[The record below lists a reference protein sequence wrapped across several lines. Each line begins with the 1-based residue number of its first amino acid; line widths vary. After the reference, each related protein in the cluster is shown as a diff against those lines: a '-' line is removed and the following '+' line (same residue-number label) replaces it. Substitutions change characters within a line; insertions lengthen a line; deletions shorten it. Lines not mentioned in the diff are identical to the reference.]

1 MPQCCA
7 VGCTMQAGTNKLS
20 KVKLFRFPR
29 NEERR
34 QAWAVA
40 VKRAGFVPNNDTRIC
55 SKHFTTGAPSD
66 DPNHPDW
73 VPRIFAHRASSSRR
87 SQPALRRYHRAS
99 LRVQPEAADAPDV
112 SMDGDADSTSRLEP
126 GTPVEQE
133 EITGVSCVTDLS
145 SADIDTLLEEN
156 RQLKMENQALK
167 DAAKTAYGPIDLKND
182 AEVEFF
188 TGLPSSGMFWALLYY
203 ILALYTPKFS
213 AKIPHWRQLLMVL
226 MKLRLGLLNKDLS
239 SRFGISPGTVSKIF
253 HAWINI
259 LSVELSPCILWPE
272 ANTVRRRLPK
282 LCKVPMLRNLRCII
296 DCSEIFI
303 ERPCTFKA
311 RTQTFSPYK
320 HHNTVKFLI
329 AICPSGGICFI
340 SKCWGGKVSD
350 LELTRHCGF
359 LDFIQSEDLIMAD
372 RVFPIEELL
381 AIRGAS
387 LIVPAYTRGK
397 TQLTR
402 REVEVSR
409 RISSVRIQVERT
421 IGQLKKFHLLQR
433 IIPVSLLKKKGDRG
447 MTIDKIIIA
456 CAALV
461 NMRSSIFGKAADAG
475 S

>member
-20 KVKLFRFPR
+20 KVKSFRFPR
-29 NEERR
+29 NEGRR

-40 VKRAGFVPNNDTRIC
+40 VKRVGFVPNNDTRIC
-55 SKHFTTGAPSD
+55 SKHFTTGSPSD

-73 VPRIFAHRASSSRR
+73 VPHIFAHRASSSGR
-87 SQPALRRYHRAS
+87 SPAALRRYHRAS
-99 LRVQPEAADAPDV
+99 SRMQPEVADAAGAPDAPDAP
-112 SMDGDADSTSRLEP
+112 MDE
-126 GTPVEQE
+126 E
-133 EITGVSCVTDLS
+133 EITGVSCATDLS
-145 SADIDTLLEEN
+145 SADIETLVEEN
-156 RQLKMENQALK
+156 RRLKMENQALK
-167 DAAKTAYGPIDLKND
+167 EETKTAYGNVDLKND
-182 AEVEFF
+182 SEVEFF
-188 TGLPSSGMFWALLYY
+188 TGLPSSGMFWALLHY
-203 ILALYTPKFS
+203 ILALYTPNFS
-213 AKIPHWRQLLMVL
+213 AKMPHWSQLLMVL

-239 SRFGISPGTVSKIF
+239 SRFGICPGTVSKIF

-259 LSVELSPCILWPE
+259 LSVELSPCILWPK
-272 ANTVRRRLPK
+272 ADTVRQRLPK

-311 RTQTFSPYK
+311 RTQTFSSYK

-359 LDFIQSEDLIMAD
+359 LDFIQSGDLVMAD
-372 RVFPIEELL
+372 RGFPIEELL

-402 REVEVSR
+402 QEVEVSR

-433 IIPVSLLKKKGDRG
+433 IVPVSLLKKKGDKG
-447 MTIDKIIIA
+447 MATIDKIVVI

-461 NMRSSIFGKAADAG
+461 NMRSSIFGKKKDGG